1 MKIQYLGVCGTGPI
15 SRSIQWQTRSE
26 ISHTAILNP
35 DTKEV
40 IEALAHVPGDP
51 WWATGRVVKR
61 PLRAY
66 PLDTAC
72 FIYESNRLEFNHQSA
87 WALAESLVGVPY
99 DYVGVFRFV
108 SRKGHDFEDVQR
120 WFCSEAATVVSR
132 VGGDQVQHLP
142 AWGVSP
148 KLHAASSDHT
158 IPRLTTVEEI
168 LDAS

>member
-1 MKIQYLGVCGTGPI
+1 MKIKFLGVCGKGLI
-15 SRSIQWQTRSE
+15 SRAIQWQTRSD
-26 ISHTAILNP
+26 ISHTAVLNS
-35 DTKEV
+35 DTMEV
-40 IEALAHVPGDP
+40 IEALAHIPGDP
-51 WWATGRVVKR
+51 LYKRGRVVRR
-61 PLRAY
+61 PLHAY
-66 PLDTAC
+66 QLDTEC
-72 FIYESNRLEFNHQSA
+72 FIYESKNPAFLHHSA